1 VTNLSKIAIRYS
13 NSGAIPIESKD
24 IENPLTLDFSNS
36 LVLDAKIVEKH
47 PANLQTDISFT
58 NNLVTIKHGLLNPG
72 DLLQIETLCDGDPN
86 FPRALGQQFYQILPS
101 GFDKHARK
109 VVNDL
114 KFDEDVSYQAFV
126 NEAVSKVKE
135 DLFSSTLSKR
145 LLRINKDDVMM
156 AMLFFA
162 LALPLSLI
170 LAGSW
175 KIILSR

>member
-1 VTNLSKIAIRYS
+1 MKRFNVNAALERAILDLDKEIR
-13 NSGAIPIESKD
+13 IPIFMAHAYEKAQDWFDKPAILVAEFEKEPIKSHLNSKNMKP
-24 IENPLTLDFSNS
+24 EQL
-36 LVLDAKIVEKH
+36 AKRIY
-47 PANLQTDISFT
+47 D
-58 NNLVTIKHGLLNPG
+58 GLHS
-72 DLLQIETLCDGDPN
+72 N

-114 KFDEDVSYQAFV
+114 KFDEGVSYQAFV

>member
-1 VTNLSKIAIRYS
+1 MKITWA
-13 NSGAIPIESKD
+13 K
-24 IENPLTLDFSNS
+24 
-36 LVLDAKIVEKH
+36 DAKPELRYQFERL
-47 PANLQTDISFT
+47 AYF
-58 NNLVTIKHGLLNPG
+58 
-72 DLLQIETLCDGDPN
+72 
-86 FPRALGQQFYQILPS
+86 ALAK
-101 GFDKHARK
+101 D
-109 VVNDL
+109 NDL
-114 KFDEDVSYQAFV
+114 KFDEGVSYQAFV